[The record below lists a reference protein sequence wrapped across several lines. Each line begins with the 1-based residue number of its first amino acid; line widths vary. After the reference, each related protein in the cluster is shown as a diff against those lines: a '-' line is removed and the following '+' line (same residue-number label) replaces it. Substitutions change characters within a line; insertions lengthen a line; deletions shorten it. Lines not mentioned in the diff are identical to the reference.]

1 MPRPPD
7 FKFKK
12 KMFIN
17 LLSVT
22 AAALFRLSPREQNR
36 ILVMPGSNNQ
46 TTKKS
51 KPEVRGRREPSFIH
65 STNACPGLG
74 SRLGGEPHVW
84 KEASLSSA
92 RTVHESR
99 RGPAP
104 PAHRTKPVSTL
115 PGKTDHRL
123 LHVRRELPQTP
134 QAETDSPGGAA
145 HLAPHRRSTSR
156 RRCRAYQRTHE

>member
-1 MPRPPD
+1 MY
-7 FKFKK
+7 
-12 KMFIN
+12 IN

-22 AAALFRLSPREQNR
+22 AAALFRLSPREQNP
-36 ILVMPGSNNQ
+36 ILVMPGSTNQ

-65 STNACPGLG
+65 STNARVLG
-74 SRLGGEPHVW
+74 RAAAWVVN
-84 KEASLSSA
+84 LSSG
-92 RTVHESR
+92 RRLRSPQPGQFNESR

-145 HLAPHRRSTSR
+145 HLVRHRRSTSR
-156 RRCRAYQRTHE
+156 RRRRRRAYQRTHE